1 MSFYAI
7 FVWVVVGLPF
17 LVLLFMTTGS
27 IGLMTYTHFMGDE
40 FNWLRLLAMCLFG
53 PLLGMLVLGIVFRG
67 TIPLETSKDV
77 FFLWLFSFIFI
88 VLLFVLPSF
97 LLLFVSDVLI

>member
-1 MSFYAI
+1 MGCSGFAFFGFTFYDHR
-7 FVWVVVGLPF
+7 FNW
-17 LVLLFMTTGS
+17 TD
-27 IGLMTYTHFMGDE
+27 TYTHFMGDE